1 MSEHKIVTLECAG
14 CTAPLSEAIV
24 ETGVYRCPFCG
35 YVNILP
41 KQEQSPEVTHY
52 LYNGDAELKVY
63 DFERAYNAYSKA
75 AELDPDESK
84 AYFGMALA
92 ANRIKYI
99 KDIVNNRWQAICCEV
114 SNKKFADDKNYL
126 RALEHATDEQKEEY
140 MARAEEIDYIRKSFS
155 ELEESGLDY
164 DTFICVKVSDG
175 EGKFTQDSVWAGKLY
190 DNIAKSGAKPF
201 YSEREIGDRVGVD
214 YEALILY
221 ALYKSESMIIVC
233 SNEEYLRT
241 PWVQNE
247 YTRYYAMMNEQEKLK
262 NSIMIA

>member
-1 MSEHKIVTLECAG
+1 MSERKIMTLECAG

-41 KQEQSPEVTHY
+41 RQEQSSEVMHY
-52 LYNGDAELKVY
+52 LYSGDAELKDY

-75 AELDPDESK
+75 AELDGEESK

-114 SNKKFADDKNYL
+114 TDKKFADDKNYL
-126 RALEHATDEQKEEY
+126 RALEIATPEQKEEY
-140 MARAEEIDYIRKSFS
+140 TSRAKEIDYIREKFA
-155 ELEESGLDY
+155 ELEQSGLDY

-175 EGKFTQDSVWAGKLY
+175 QGGFTQDSMWANRLY
-190 DNIAKSGAKPF
+190 DSISQTGAKPF
-201 YSEREIGDRVGVD
+201 YSEKEIGARVGDD

-221 ALYKSESMIIVC
+221 AIYKAESMIIVC
-233 SNEEYLRT
+233 SDEE
-241 PWVQNE
+241 
-247 YTRYYAMMNEQEKLK
+247 
-262 NSIMIA
+262 